1 MPFRR
6 TYILSALL
14 LVACAIKAQDPIS
27 LKKALQAARAGNP
40 TLKAEQYNA
49 NLAQADIITA
59 RLRPNPTLNNQTL
72 QLLRSSNFPAG
83 TDWHNGQNRQVWWQL
98 TKPFQVAGQRR
109 YKIELAEKSAAYA
122 EKNYAE
128 TERRLFLDV
137 ANGWLD
143 VWAAQKQS
151 DIIRVAKN
159 NTDSLVAVNRLR
171 LKNQVITQ
179 ADLIRTELL
188 AGQYALQYKSA
199 KQDVRNKEN
208 SLRYLLGLKDSLRI
222 DTTDRF
228 LFNGPAEIDSLVG
241 IALQQRSDIQASTAW
256 IGVSKANIQLQ
267 KSLAFP
273 QPELG
278 VIWNPQN
285 TIPYIGLYATIDL
298 PVFSRNQGEIRK
310 SYILKDQAEQQLSA
324 GQSKMRSEI
333 SIAWAD
339 YQLQRQSMQS
349 FELLLEQS
357 QTILDNIRYAYLK
370 GGTTVIDF
378 LEAQRSWIETRQHYY
393 DTLQQ
398 YRRSYIQL
406 LYATGMINQLAQ

>member
-14 LVACAIKAQDPIS
+14 FVAFAINAQDPIS
-27 LKKALQAARAGNP
+27 LKKALQVAREGNP

-72 QLLRSSNFPAG
+72 QLLRASSFPAG

-143 VWAAQKQS
+143 VWVAQKQS

-199 KQDVRNKEN
+199 TQDVRNKEN

-228 LFNGPAEIDSLVG
+228 LLNGPAEIDSLVR
-241 IALQQRSDIQASTAW
+241 IVLEQRSDIQASAAW

-285 TIPYIGLYATIDL
+285 AIPYVGLYASIDL

-324 GQSKMRSEI
+324 GQSKIRSEI